1 MKKFAVLGAGLM
13 GRVIVKDVVEK
24 EPNAQVTLIDV
35 NEALLNEIYNLF
47 DKNKLKICKL
57 NVNDTTATSSML
69 QKHDV
74 VISALP
80 HRLSLPAIKAAIKA
94 RVSMVDLTGK
104 APEERLAL
112 HEEAENARITII
124 PGCGVAPGISN
135 ICVGRGVEL
144 LDETHE
150 AIIYVGG
157 IPKKKEPPLYY
168 QTVFSLESVFD
179 AYLRKARILK
189 QGEIVEVEPMSGVEK
204 LSFPEPI
211 GPLEAFYTDGLAS
224 LIVTMKGKISHYL
237 AEKTL
242 RYPGHRD
249 RIKLLGSCG
258 MLGKKPVKINSHEII
273 PLDFLIKQLSN
284 ILKLSPEGD
293 MLIMRII
300 IKGIKNGIQRTHTF
314 ELFDQYDSGNQI
326 TAMARTTAFP
336 AVWAAR
342 MITDK
347 KINKKGVQFPEQI
360 FSTGLF
366 SEFISA
372 MKNNNILITHSI
384 NDTGSKNTSHE
395 N

>member
-1 MKKFAVLGAGLM
+1 MKKYAVLGAGLM
-13 GRVIVKDVVEK
+13 GRVVVKDIVEK
-24 EPNAQVTLIDV
+24 APDAQVTLIDI
-35 NEALLNEIYNLF
+35 NEALLKELYNF
-47 DKNKLKICKL
+47 IGQTKLKVCML
-57 NVNDTTATSSML
+57 NVSDTTATASIL
-69 QKHDV
+69 RKHDV

-94 RVSMVDLTGK
+94 CVSIVDLVGE
-104 APEERLAL
+104 APEKRLAL
-112 HEEAENARITII
+112 HHEAENVGITII

-157 IPKKKEPPLYY
+157 LPKKKEPPLYY
-168 QTVFSLESVFD
+168 QTVYSLESVFD
-179 AYLRKARILK
+179 AYLRKARILRK
-189 QGEIVEVEPMSGVEK
+189 GEIVEVEPMSGVEK
-204 LSFPEPI
+204 INFPEPM
-211 GPLEAFYTDGLAS
+211 GQLEAFYTDGLAS
-224 LIVTMKGKISHYL
+224 LIVTMKGKISHHL

-249 RIKLLGSCG
+249 RIKLLESCG
-258 MLGKKPVKINSHEII
+258 MLEEKPVLINSHEIT

-284 ILKLSPEGD
+284 VLKLSPDGD
-293 MLIMRII
+293 LLIMRIV
-300 IKGIKNGIQRTHTF
+300 IKGIKDGTSRTHTF
-314 ELFDQYDSGNQI
+314 ELFDQFDPANQI

-347 KINKKGVQFPEQI
+347 RINKKGVQFPEQI
-360 FSTGLF
+360 FSTELF

-372 MKNNNILITHSI
+372 MRKNNIQISHSI
-384 NDTGSKNTSHE
+384 NIHDF
-395 N
+395 